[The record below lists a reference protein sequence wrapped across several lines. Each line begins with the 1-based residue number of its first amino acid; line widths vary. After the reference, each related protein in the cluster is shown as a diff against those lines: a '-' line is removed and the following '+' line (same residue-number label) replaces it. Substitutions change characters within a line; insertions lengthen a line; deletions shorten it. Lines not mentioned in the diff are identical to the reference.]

1 VPAIRYLNGRRLHR
15 ALQAGIARVVARR
28 EYINR
33 INVFPV
39 PDGDT
44 GTNMAF
50 TLVSILH
57 QTRDRVEQNISSMM
71 GHVADAALDGSRGNS
86 GAILAQFLQG
96 LHEGC
101 RKRRTLTAKRFCA
114 AVERGAAAAREAISE
129 PRDGTILS
137 VIHDFSTEL
146 NTQLHNGT
154 DDIVELL
161 NRGLDKT
168 RKSLARTT
176 SQLAVLQQAGV
187 VDAGAQGFVDLLEG
201 VYEFVHKGSIREIPQ
216 PETETIEDDEGAA
229 GQEMDL
235 THRFCTECVITGDN
249 IDRLA
254 MRQQLADIGS
264 SLVIAGTQRKARV
277 HVHVNN
283 PDDAY
288 RICEQYGTVSSQKAD
303 DMHAQQQAAHSQ
315 RSEVAIITD
324 SGADIPDS
332 ELERLNIHIVPL
344 RVNFGDRDY
353 LDKVSLSSEEFYQKM
368 REGKVTPRTSQPPVG
383 DFRRQFQFLASHNE
397 NVVSINLSDR
407 LSGTHRAAQTA
418 NDSKDSGLQV
428 YDSRNVSAGQGLL
441 VMYAAELAKAGYP
454 AEEILKHLDD
464 VADLTKTY
472 AVVPDLS
479 YAVRGGRVPLS
490 KKRIADWLHLTPVIA
505 NNREGRVVSKGVLLG
520 RTKLVPRFAH
530 YLEKRATPAERW
542 RVVVGHWDNLADAEA
557 LAEELRRRIKGIESL
572 HILDAGVAVG
582 AHAGLGALVVG
593 LQPWRDITLYR
604 AVN

>member
-1 VPAIRYLNGRRLHR
+1 M
-15 ALQAGIARVVARR
+15 VARR

-383 DFRRQFQFLASHNE
+383 DFRRQFQFLASHHE

-454 AEEILKHLDD
+454 AEEILKRLDD

-604 AVN
+604 AIN

>member
-1 VPAIRYLNGRRLHR
+1 MPAIRYLNGRRIHR
-15 ALQAGIARVVARR
+15 ALQAGIARVVSRR

-57 QTRDRVEQNISSMM
+57 QTRDRVEKNISSMT

-101 RKRRTLTAKRFCA
+101 KERSTLTAKRFCA
-114 AVERGAAAAREAISE
+114 AVERGSAAAREAISE
-129 PRDGTILS
+129 PREGTILS
-137 VIHDFSTEL
+137 VIHDFSDEI
-146 NTQLHNGT
+146 NAQLSNGT

-161 NRGLDKT
+161 NKGLEST

-201 VYEFVHKGSIREIPQ
+201 VYEFVHKGSIKEVPQ
-216 PETETIEDDEGAA
+216 PETEAIEDEDGAA
-229 GQEMDL
+229 GQEIDL
-235 THRFCTECVITGDN
+235 THRFCTECIITGDN

-254 MRQQLADIGS
+254 LRQQLAEIGS
-264 SLVIAGTQRKARV
+264 SLVIAGTQKKARV
-277 HVHVNN
+277 HVHINN

-288 RICEQYGTVSSQKAD
+288 RVCGQFGIVSSQKAD
-303 DMHAQQQAAHSQ
+303 DMHAQQHAAHSQ

-324 SGADIPDS
+324 SGADIPES
-332 ELERLNIHIVPL
+332 ELERLNIHIVPMRL
-344 RVNFGDRDY
+344 NFGDRDY
-353 LDKVSLSSEEFYQKM
+353 LDKVSLSSDEFYQKM
-368 REGKVTPRTSQPPVG
+368 REGTATPRTSQPPVG
-383 DFRRQFQFLASHNE
+383 DFRRQFQFLASHHAR
-397 NVVSINLSDR
+397 VLSINLSDK

-418 NDSKDSGLQV
+418 NENVDSGIDV
-428 YDSRNVSAGQGLL
+428 YDSHNVSAGQGLM
-441 VMYAAELAKAGYP
+441 VMYAAELAQAGYP
-454 AEEILKHLDD
+454 AEEIIKRLDE
-464 VADLTKTY
+464 VADLTRTY
-472 AVVPDLS
+472 AVIPDLS

-490 KKRIADWLHLTPVIA
+490 KKRIAEWLHLTPVIS
-505 NNREGRVVSKGVLLG
+505 NSPEGRVVSDGVLLG
-520 RTKLVPRFAH
+520 RTKLVTRFAQ
-530 YLEKRATPAERW
+530 YLEKRTRHADRW
-542 RVVVGHWDNLADAEA
+542 RVVVGHWDNLSDAET
-557 LAEELRRRIKGIESL
+557 LAGELRERIKGIESVL
-572 HILDAGVAVG
+572 IMDGGVAVG

-593 LQPWRDITLYR
+593 LQPWRDVGRYGATD
-604 AVN
+604 

>member
-1 VPAIRYLNGRRLHR
+1 VPAIRYLNGRRIHR
-15 ALQAGIARVVARR
+15 ALQAGIARVVSRR

-50 TLVSILH
+50 TLVSILN
-57 QTRDRVEQNISSMM
+57 QTRDRVEQNVSAMM

-96 LHEGC
+96 LREGC
-101 RKRRTLTAKRFCA
+101 SERRTLTAKRFCA
-114 AVERGAAAAREAISE
+114 AVERGATAAREAISE
-129 PRDGTILS
+129 PREGTILS
-137 VIHDFSTEL
+137 VIHDFSAEL

-161 NRGLDKT
+161 NKGLART
-168 RKSLARTT
+168 RTSLARTT

-201 VYEFVHKGSIREIPQ
+201 VYEFVHKGSIKEIPQ
-216 PETETIEDDEGAA
+216 PETSTIEDEEGAA
-229 GQEMDL
+229 GQEIDL

-254 MRQQLADIGS
+254 MRQQLAEIGS
-264 SLVIAGTQRKARV
+264 SLVIAGTQKKARV
-277 HVHVNN
+277 HIHVNS

-288 RICEQYGTVSSQKAD
+288 RICEQFGEVSSQKAD
-303 DMHAQQQAAHSQ
+303 DMHAQQQSAHSQ

-324 SGADIPDS
+324 SGADIPDA
-332 ELERLNIHIVPL
+332 ELERLNIHIVPV

-353 LDKVSLSSEEFYQKM
+353 LDKVSLSSEEFYRKM
-368 REGKVTPRTSQPPVG
+368 REGKATPKTSQPPVG
-383 DFRRQFQFLASHNE
+383 DFRRQFQFLSSHHAQ
-397 NVVSINLSDR
+397 VVSINLSDK

-418 NDSKDSGLQV
+418 NDSKDSGIQI

-441 VMYAAELAKAGYP
+441 VMYAAELAQAGYP
-454 AEEILKHLDD
+454 AEEIIKRMDEVVD
-464 VADLTKTY
+464 QTRTY
-472 AVVPDLS
+472 AVIRDLS

-490 KKRIADWLHLTPVIA
+490 KKRVADWLHLTPVIA
-505 NNREGRVVSKGVLLG
+505 NSREGRVVSKGVLLG
-520 RTKLVPRFAH
+520 RTRLVPRFAQ
-530 YLEKRATPAERW
+530 YLEKRARDDDRW

-557 LAEELRRRIKGIESL
+557 LAVELRRRIPGIESL
-572 HILDAGVAVG
+572 HIMDAGVAVG

-593 LQPWRDITLYR
+593 LQPWRDIPPYSP
-604 AVN
+604 AG

>member
-1 VPAIRYLNGRRLHR
+1 MPAIRYLNGRRLHR

-383 DFRRQFQFLASHNE
+383 DFRRQFQFLASHHE

-454 AEEILKHLDD
+454 AEEILKRLDD

-530 YLEKRATPAERW
+530 YLEKRATHAERW

>member
-1 VPAIRYLNGRRLHR
+1 MPAIRYLNGRRLHR

-383 DFRRQFQFLASHNE
+383 DFRRQFQFLASHHE

-454 AEEILKHLDD
+454 AEEILKRLDD